1 MPRIF
6 LMESNPKKK
15 EESKKDK
22 FEWADEG
29 VSTLVRVI
37 ILGWSA
43 TILTLNYVTIPGV
56 PQRNIDPTFIAS
68 VFTGTLATFGVV
80 PAKKDKKEDDQKKL
94 DTKEKVENYLS
105 YREPHLQKKSDE
117 CAELW
122 REWFSFFE
130 DPEKKHSP
138 ETKELRKKWC
148 NCVTEFGE
156 MVSQEVKTNPRYKDL
171 NS

>member
-1 MPRIF
+1 
-6 LMESNPKKK
+6 MESNPKKK

-43 TILTLNYVTIPGV
+43 TILTLNYVTIPGM

-80 PAKKDKKEDDQKKL
+80 PSKKDKKEDDDKKPEK
-94 DTKEKVENYLS
+94 KEKVE
-105 YREPHLQKKSDE
+105 
-117 CAELW
+117 
-122 REWFSFFE
+122 
-130 DPEKKHSP
+130 
-138 ETKELRKKWC
+138 
-148 NCVTEFGE
+148 G
-156 MVSQEVKTNPRYKDL
+156 
-171 NS
+171 